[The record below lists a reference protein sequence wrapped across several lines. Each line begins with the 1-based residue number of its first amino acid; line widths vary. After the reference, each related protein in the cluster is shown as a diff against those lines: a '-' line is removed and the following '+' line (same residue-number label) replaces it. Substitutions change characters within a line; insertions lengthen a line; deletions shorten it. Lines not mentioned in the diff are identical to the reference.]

1 MGSRIRS
8 PLSPVPGD
16 PGFLMLLVS
25 IHDVTPA
32 LESGVLQLWDLCST
46 QGITPALFVV
56 PNWHGHWPLE
66 QHPRFVSW
74 LHDRAGEGTEL
85 VLHGER
91 HDEVGLPRSPRDRWR
106 AWGKTKAE
114 GEFLTLDATEAS
126 IRLRRGLESLLALGL
141 RPTGFVPPAWLIR
154 EDAIASAG
162 ALGLSFTE
170 DASSIRLLPSGKRL
184 PSPVVR
190 WSARTPTRAWI
201 SVAVAGARWCL
212 QRRTQCPRIA
222 LHPQDLQH
230 RTVRRSQAGTLQRW
244 LSRHPPA
251 RYADLVSTGLPA

>member
-1 MGSRIRS
+1 
-8 PLSPVPGD
+8 
-16 PGFLMLLVS
+16 MLLVS

-32 LESGVLQLWDLCST
+32 LESVVRQLWDLCST
-46 QGITPALFVV
+46 QGVTPALFVV
-56 PNWHGHWPLE
+56 PNWHGGWPLE

-74 LHDRAGEGTEL
+74 LRDRASEGTEL

-91 HDEVGLPRSPRDRWR
+91 HDEVGLPRSARDRWR
-106 AWGKTKAE
+106 AWGKTQAE
-114 GEFLTLDATEAS
+114 GEFLTLDAAETS

-201 SVAVAGARWCL
+201 SVAVASARWRL

-230 RTVRRSQAGTLQRW
+230 RAVRRSQAGTLQRW
-244 LSRHPPA
+244 LSRH
-251 RYADLVSTGLPA
+251 RKRSQGTGGPHRSVPHS

>member
-1 MGSRIRS
+1 
-8 PLSPVPGD
+8 
-16 PGFLMLLVS
+16 MLLVS

-46 QGITPALFVV
+46 QGVTPALFVV
-56 PNWHGHWPLE
+56 PNWHGGWPLE

-74 LHDRAGEGTEL
+74 LRDRASEGTEL

-91 HDEVGLPRSPRDRWR
+91 HDEVGLPRSARDRWR
-106 AWGKTKAE
+106 AWGKTQAE
-114 GEFLTLDATEAS
+114 GEFLTLDAAEAS

-201 SVAVAGARWCL
+201 SVAVASARWRL

-222 LHPQDLQH
+222 LHPQDLRH
-230 RTVRRSQAGTLQRW
+230 RAVRRSQAGTLQRW

-251 RYADLVSTGLPA
+251 RYADLVLTGLPA